1 MAAPYIHTPATDRGD
16 ATTLSATHLHPLDFS
31 FAQPF
36 GSPSKDPAQ
45 NLRDHMKGMRNHNNK
60 NNKNMQTPR
69 IRHALVD
76 RSRAHAPNGMLGAGK
91 HEFTPLLKSAQRNR
105 VLLRGIEEEEKEN
118 NGLGRSGA
126 GNVPET
132 PAAFRSSYASEGG
145 TQLPGQLNSSIASI
159 MEDEEYT
166 GSSGGRRGVGPTPGV
181 ESSSMLSSTP
191 IPTIRGGGGT
201 AVLDQGNVL
210 TLRDQEAKLDQI
222 QKDNFGLKLKIHFL
236 EEALRKTG
244 TAFQQATLKENV
256 ELKTDKMTLE
266 QELKG
271 QRKRLQDAAHELEE
285 YRDRYEE
292 YLRWVR
298 KRRESQAGEDEEVE
312 RLQRLAE
319 ESQKIADERE
329 RELDEVRRQLD
340 DVERAQVLGGDQE
353 AERLRDDVQDLEAE
367 IRERDRQIEERDER
381 LEGLQEQL
389 QEARGGGEEEVKNL
403 REDVEEL
410 ESELKEKGE
419 EIDRKNAKILELEE
433 RVNSAYDREKST
445 KKLRGDVA
453 ELEARVREKEEA
465 LDESGEQ
472 MRALEKQLQ
481 AAESGHSIRRRE
493 QQEEIE
499 ALQQKLHSLESAHAA
514 ALRQRDER
522 LQEMKME
529 FESAASAQASKLRQ
543 RDDELRNVQRELAD
557 KDGEITA
564 LQERLQTAR
573 GSWDADAR
581 ETDARLQ
588 EKDQVIQER
597 EARLRE
603 KSRVIEERDDELA
616 DLQKR
621 LRAAEAQHDET
632 GRAQSQQM
640 RTQDEQIRDLQ
651 EKMRAAAAGTQAKL
665 QEKDG
670 LIRAREAEM
679 KTLQSRI
686 DTLQTGE
693 KGQLRQKMERIRE
706 LETALKQ
713 QEQVAKEQLQQNTSL
728 QARLGAMETPSKKD
742 GLLAQQAEQLRLLQQ
757 RVHQIEQEKDSELD
771 ELDRQ
776 LQELETENAALH
788 TTIRDLRQHVEKAER
803 DHSLLGHRDDEVR
816 RQQSQVDAL
825 EAEVE
830 QLRSALQQA
839 VEQRQ
844 IEVRH
849 LEREMDILR
858 ENGKT
863 KMDETQRR
871 LTTEHEAACQ
881 DLQDEI
887 LVLEAGLDE
896 VEAHKTKL
904 EERVRELEAAKDH
917 STPVREYDGLRQK
930 LHALEA
936 ERAELRSRVEGLE
949 RDLLAAKTSARDA
962 EVRSARLRS
971 RVETL
976 EVDLADERTIADE
989 RMDLHARLK
998 RASIEAEE
1006 LRIQLS
1012 AAEGREAERK
1022 GSSSGHARRE
1032 AELRAQLREAKLEL
1046 ERVQID
1052 VAEKDARVRVLM
1064 GTERELRARMEDNDN
1079 DDGMAAQLVEA
1090 ETRVRELKRQVQVS
1104 TRREAELRREIQQ
1117 LQQPQKKADGEAMAK
1132 RHAGEL
1138 RGLAKQ
1144 IQCLRA
1150 RCTRE
1155 EVFRRDL
1162 IHTKHFFVKQVQMY
1176 HQWYVSS
1183 YRSPTTP
1190 LCIPC

>member
-1 MAAPYIHTPATDRGD
+1 MAAPYIHTPATERGD
-16 ATTLSATHLHPLDFS
+16 ATTLSTTHHPLDFS

-45 NLRDHMKGMRNHNNK
+45 NLRDHMKGMRSNSNK
-60 NNKNMQTPR
+60 NVMQTPR
-69 IRHALVD
+69 VRHALVD
-76 RSRAHAPNGMLGAGK
+76 RSRAHLPNGTGVGK
-91 HEFTPLLKSAQRNR
+91 QEFTPLLKSAQRNR
-105 VLLRGIEEEEKEN
+105 ALLRGIKEEEKEN
-118 NGLGRSGA
+118 NGSGRTVA
-126 GNVPET
+126 GNVPDT
-132 PAAFRSSYASEGG
+132 PAVFRSSYASEEG
-145 TQLPGQLNSSIASI
+145 TQLPGQCNSSMVSIA
-159 MEDEEYT
+159 EDDEET
-166 GSSGGRRGVGPTPGV
+166 RGSGERGDVGPPPGV

-191 IPTIRGGGGT
+191 IPTLRGGGGT

-256 ELKTDKMTLE
+256 ELKTDKLTLE
-266 QELKG
+266 QELKR

-285 YRDRYEE
+285 YRAKYEE
-292 YLRWVR
+292 YLRWVQ
-298 KRRESQAGEDEEVE
+298 KRRESRGDEDGEVE
-312 RLQRLAE
+312 KLQRLAE

-340 DVERAQVLGGDQE
+340 EAERVQEARVDQE
-353 AERLRDDVQDLEAE
+353 AERLRDDIQDLEAE
-367 IRERDRQIEERDER
+367 IREKDRQIEERDER
-381 LEGLQEQL
+381 LEALQEKL
-389 QEARGGGEEEVKNL
+389 QEARRGDEEEVRNL

-410 ESELKEKGE
+410 ENELREKDE
-419 EIDRKNAKILELEE
+419 EIDGKNTKIAELEE
-433 RVNSAYDREKST
+433 RINSAYDREKST

-472 MRALEKQLQ
+472 IRALEKRLQ
-481 AAESGHSIRRRE
+481 TAESGQAKQRRE
-493 QQEEIE
+493 QEQEIQ
-499 ALQQKLHSLESAHAA
+499 ALQQKLQSLEAVHAA
-514 ALRQRDER
+514 A
-522 LQEMKME
+522 
-529 FESAASAQASKLRQ
+529 LRQ
-543 RDDELRNVQRELAD
+543 RDDELRNVQRELTD

-588 EKDQVIQER
+588 EKDRVIQER

-603 KSRVIEERDDELA
+603 KSRVVEERDDELA

-621 LRAAEAQHDET
+621 LRAAEAQHEEQS
-632 GRAQSQQM
+632 RAQSQQI
-640 RTQDEQIRDLQ
+640 RAQGEQIRDLQ
-651 EKMRAAAAGTQAKL
+651 EKMLAATAAAQAKL

-670 LIRAREAEM
+670 LIQAREAEM
-679 KTLQSRI
+679 KMLQSRI
-686 DTLQTGE
+686 DAMQSGE
-693 KGQLRQKMERIRE
+693 KSEVRQKMERIRE

-742 GLLAQQAEQLRLLQQ
+742 GLLAQQAEQLRVLQQ
-757 RVHQIEQEKDSELD
+757 RVHQIEREKDGELD

-776 LQELETENAALH
+776 LQELETQNAALH
-788 TTIRDLRQHVEKAER
+788 ATINDLRQRSETAER
-803 DHSLLGHRDDEVR
+803 EHSLLGHREEEVR

-830 QLRSALQQA
+830 QLRSALQNA

-844 IEVRH
+844 SDVRH
-849 LEREMDILR
+849 LESEIDILR
-858 ENGKT
+858 ATEKT
-863 KMDETQRR
+863 KMEETERR
-871 LTTEHEAACQ
+871 LMREHEAARQ

-896 VEAHKTKL
+896 VEAQKSAL
-904 EERVRELEAAKDH
+904 ESRVRELEASKEQ
-917 STPVREYDGLRQK
+917 STPVRERDGLRQK

-936 ERAELRSRVEGLE
+936 ERDGLRNRIEELE
-949 RDLLAAKTSARDA
+949 RDLLAAKTSTRDA
-962 EVRSARLRS
+962 EARSARLQS
-971 RVETL
+971 RVEML
-976 EVDLADERTIADE
+976 EADLADERTMAGE

-1012 AAEGREAERK
+1012 AAEAREAERK

-1032 AELRAQLREAKLEL
+1032 AELRAHLREAKVEL

-1052 VAEKDARVRVLM
+1052 LAEKDARMQALVRS
-1064 GTERELRARMEDNDN
+1064 ERELRARVHDA
-1079 DDGMAAQLVEA
+1079 DDAGGARLAEA
-1090 ETRVRELKRQVQVS
+1090 EARIRELKRQVQVS
-1104 TRREAELRREIQQ
+1104 ARREAELRRE
-1117 LQQPQKKADGEAMAK
+1117 LQQQQQPPKKVDEEATAK

-1150 RCTRE
+1150 RCARE

-1162 IHTKHFFVKQVQMY
+1162 IHTKQFFVKQVQMY
-1176 HQWYVSS
+1176 HQWCVPSF
-1183 YRSPTTP
+1183 SPQTTMP
-1190 LCIPC
+1190 FSIPC